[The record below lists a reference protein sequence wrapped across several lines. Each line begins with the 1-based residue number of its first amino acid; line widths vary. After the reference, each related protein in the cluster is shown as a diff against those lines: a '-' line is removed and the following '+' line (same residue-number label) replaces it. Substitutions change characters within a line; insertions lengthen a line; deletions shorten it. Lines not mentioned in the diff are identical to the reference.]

1 MTSELIKTKAVT
13 IGNELQ
19 QAVSARELW
28 KFLEAKQEFAN
39 WFSNRVNDCGFVE
52 GRDFCL
58 IILSSKDGRGGHNR
72 KEYAITLDMA
82 KHLAM
87 MERNER
93 GRQARE
99 YFIEVEKRT
108 RNAEGIAA
116 AVVATMTPIIR
127 ENERLRASYEF
138 SRHFLP
144 SGNPGDL
151 NKDGVPKTQ
160 FRRGYYTSGAG
171 RSIMAL
177 VERSDQPGLFDEIEL
192 KAICNLA
199 AGDNKP

>member
-1 MTSELIKTKAVT
+1 MTNELIKTTSAN
-13 IGNELQ
+13 IDGEQQ
-19 QAVSARELW
+19 QAVNARDLW
-28 KFLEAKQEFAN
+28 VHLQSKRDFPT
-39 WFSNRVNDCGFVE
+39 WFFQRVNDCGFVE
-52 GRDFCL
+52 GKDFSP
-58 IILSSKDGRGGHNR
+58 ILGKTQTETGRPQ